1 MAEILA
7 IAFIFSVF
15 GFFFLGGLRHSKC
28 QTCGYLFHALKRQRV
43 VEGEKPLEICA
54 KCGNKRVAGEI
65 DSHGNVHW
73 WSGGGGSL
81 DAGGSYVDGGSNFG
95 GGGGDFGGGGDGG
108 GGE

>member
-81 DAGGSYVDGGSNFG
+81 NAEGSYVDGGSIFG
-95 GGGGDFGGGGDGG
+95 GGGGDFGYVI
-108 GGE
+108 

>member
-1 MAEILA
+1 MTELLA
-7 IAFIFSVF
+7 IVFIFSVF
-15 GFFFLGGLRHSKC
+15 GFFFFGGLRHSKC

-81 DAGGSYVDGGSNFG
+81 NAEGSYVDGGSNFG

>member
-81 DAGGSYVDGGSNFG
+81 NAEGSYVDGVSNFG